1 MADEKATNLR
11 RNTFVSPPTHVDWVD
26 GTAFV
31 YHASGG
37 RTVLSGADADAYARE
52 LGRHSSRFATAEDEM
67 KHDEKAEADRKAGR
81 NPLRP
86 ETLEP
91 MGGEPD
97 PANPV
102 SSLGRAVRPDTEPT
116 PTDPAP
122 GSQPAPVIAT
132 TPPPLTEK
140 VPAQLVAED
149 GLMAAGGVHGQE
161 GKVTA
166 AAAEANPEAIQK
178 LRDDAEAAED
188 EADDE
193 GEAGENGDDLNAKT
207 VAELKEIA
215 DGEGVDMAGLGH
227 APKKKDYVR
236 RIKNA
241 RRKAGAS
248 EGETD

>member
-37 RTVLSGADADAYARE
+37 RTVLTGADADAYARE
-52 LGRHSSRFATAEDEM
+52 LGRHSARHATAEDETM
-67 KHDEKAEADRKAGR
+67 ANDKAEADRKAGR

-188 EADDE
+188 DADDGE
-193 GEAGENGDDLNAKT
+193 GDEDLNALT
-207 VAELKEIA
+207 VTELKERA
-215 DGEGVDMAGLGH
+215 DAEGVDMHFADGR
-227 APKKKDYVR
+227 APKKKDYIR
-236 RIKNA
+236 RLRNA